1 VLCAAGAI
9 VVDSDDACAVGKFGV
24 RESSSTAAQTGCRE
38 SLRDKP
44 DFTALNFA
52 QRFTGTFADDGTTI
66 AATWE
71 TSPERA
77 HWSTDF
83 ELTYTRIAHAGVSD
97 NGACNPRTSET
108 VCTPPLSEQRRMLHL
123 DGR

>member
-1 VLCAAGAI
+1 MCSMFPFRDSMRNLLARRDQVL
-9 VVDSDDACAVGKFGV
+9 ACRRCRRPTSRRYRASRV
-24 RESSSTAAQTGCRE
+24 RA
-38 SLRDKP
+38 

>member
-1 VLCAAGAI
+1 MRNLLARRDQVLARRRRRRPTSRRYRA
-9 VVDSDDACAVGKFGV
+9 SRV
-24 RESSSTAAQTGCRE
+24 RA
-38 SLRDKP
+38 

-52 QRFTGTFADDGTTI
+52 QRFTGTFADDGTAI

-83 ELTYTRIAHAGVSD
+83 ELTYTRIAHAGISD